1 MTTLDQ
7 ISDHIEAQPV
17 FHEIST
23 IADQI
28 GIHVYVVGGYVR
40 DLFLDRSVTDIDFVV
55 EGDSILL
62 AEALARH
69 FDLKRVTVYKRFGTA
84 MIPFEDR
91 TLEFV
96 TARKE
101 SYHQDSRKP
110 VVEQADL
117 LTDLARRDFTI
128 NAMAIALNGARFGDL
143 IDPYKGVAALRQKRI
158 ETPLEPVKT
167 FYDDPLRILRAIR
180 FATQLKFDI
189 APKTLAA
196 IRRERQR
203 LEIISQ
209 ERITDELLK
218 ILAAEKPSRG
228 FLLMDETS
236 VLSTILPEIEQLKGV
251 DRVGRHQH
259 KDVFLHTLKVLD
271 NLATLSEKTGLRF
284 AALFHDLAKPMT
296 KEFKPETGWTFHGH
310 DELGSRLIV
319 PVGKRLKVSNDLI
332 NYAQKLIKLHLRP
345 IHLAEN
351 GVTDSAIR
359 RLIVQAGDELDD
371 LITLCRAD
379 ITSANPKRVA
389 RHLSNFDKLVDRIRE
404 VKEKDR
410 LAQFQSPVRGDE
422 IMKVCNLQPGPLV
435 GKLKKAIEE
444 AILDGDIPN
453 EHDAALDYLLELEKD
468 LI

>member
-1 MTTLDQ
+1 
-7 ISDHIEAQPV
+7 
-17 FHEIST
+17 
-23 IADQI
+23 
-28 GIHVYVVGGYVR
+28 
-40 DLFLDRSVTDIDFVV
+40 
-55 EGDSILL
+55 
-62 AEALARH
+62 
-69 FDLKRVTVYKRFGTA
+69 
-84 MIPFEDR
+84 
-91 TLEFV
+91 
-96 TARKE
+96 
-101 SYHQDSRKP
+101 

-128 NAMAIALNGARFGDL
+128 NAMAIALNGTHFGDL
-143 IDPYKGVAALRQKRI
+143 VDPFNGVVALRQKRI

-180 FATQLKFDI
+180 FATQLRFDI

-196 IRRERQR
+196 IEQERKR

-228 FLLMDETS
+228 FLLMDKTS

-271 NLATLSEKTGLRF
+271 NLATFSEKTGLRF

-332 NYAQKLIKLHLRP
+332 KYTRKLIKLHLRP
-345 IHLAEN
+345 IHLAEK

-389 RHLSNFDKLVDRIRE
+389 RHLSNFDKLVERIRE

-444 AILDGDIPN
+444 AILNGDIPN
-453 EHDAALDYLLELEKD
+453 EHDAALNYLLELEKD

>member
-1 MTTLDQ
+1 MTILDQ
-7 ISDHIEAQPV
+7 ISNHIEEHPL
-17 FHEIST
+17 FRKIST

-28 GIHVYVVGGYVR
+28 GINVYVVGGYVR

-55 EGDSILL
+55 EGDSIHL

-69 FDLKRVTVYKRFGTA
+69 FDLKRVTVYRRFGTA
-84 MIPFEDR
+84 MIPFKGR

-101 SYHQDSRKP
+101 SYHKDSRKP
-110 VVEQADL
+110 VVEEADL

-128 NAMAIALNGARFGDL
+128 NAMAIALNDAHFGDL
-143 IDPYKGVAALRQKRI
+143 IDPFNGVVALRQKRI

-180 FATQLKFDI
+180 FATQLRFDI

-196 IRRERQR
+196 IEQERKR

-228 FLLMDETS
+228 FLLMDKTS

-319 PVGKRLKVSNDLI
+319 AVGKRLKVSNELI
-332 NYAQKLIKLHLRP
+332 NYTRKLIKLHLRP
-345 IHLAEN
+345 IHLAEK

-389 RHLSNFDKLVDRIRE
+389 RHLSNFDKLVERIRE
-404 VKEKDR
+404 VNEKDR

-444 AILDGDIPN
+444 AILNGDIPN
-453 EHDAALDYLLELEKD
+453 EHDAALNYLLELEKD